1 MTPQV
6 AWSLVELASYHLF
19 PTLAPSKKTIES
31 MKQQLR
37 EQVAQA
43 AQVAAKQQP
52 AVVGA
57 GASA

>member
-1 MTPQV
+1 
-6 AWSLVELASYHLF
+6 LASYHLF

>member
-1 MTPQV
+1 
-6 AWSLVELASYHLF
+6 
-19 PTLAPSKKTIES
+19 
-31 MKQQLR
+31 MKQLR

-43 AQVAAKQQP
+43 VQEAAKQQP